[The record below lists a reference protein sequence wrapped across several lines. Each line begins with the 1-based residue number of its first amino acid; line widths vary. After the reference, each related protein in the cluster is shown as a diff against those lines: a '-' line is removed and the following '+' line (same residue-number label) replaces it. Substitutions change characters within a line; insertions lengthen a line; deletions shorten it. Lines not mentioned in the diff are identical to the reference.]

1 MAASSPVP
9 APADGPDVAS
19 VPLRIAVLFL
29 PREAVDIGPV
39 DANEAAVRF
48 LFFLVVLD
56 TPTPLPPPQKPR
68 LVVFRLGRCAIILFV
83 CEVSSF
89 WGWGLGE
96 ILLSQVASRSEI
108 TARHGQVFLARDWD
122 GAGVSLRQIRS
133 NIWEMKF
140 LRAHKESNIKQRQAH
155 EGEGG
160 GDLVRRKCGV
170 LARHC
175 GDSPNRCGTGS

>member
-9 APADGPDVAS
+9 APADGPDVAP

-29 PREAVDIGPV
+29 LREAVDIGPV
-39 DANEAAVRF
+39 VANEAAVRF
-48 LFFLVVLD
+48 LFFLVEVPD

-89 WGWGLGE
+89 WGWDLGD

-108 TARHGQVFLARDWD
+108 TARHGQVFLARD
-122 GAGVSLRQIRS
+122 
-133 NIWEMKF
+133 
-140 LRAHKESNIKQRQAH
+140 
-155 EGEGG
+155 
-160 GDLVRRKCGV
+160 
-170 LARHC
+170 
-175 GDSPNRCGTGS
+175 